1 MNLSRN
7 AYPTLSSEQ
16 IHNYTSRRFEE
27 ARANTYYSADNMT
40 VTRETDQLTGDIVLT
55 VNSQGM
61 AYHRR
66 ITQLEILQTPE
77 GLPVEDVLR
86 SAE

>member
-1 MNLSRN
+1 MNVSRN

-16 IHNYTSRRFEE
+16 MYNYTSRRMED
-27 ARANTYYSADNMT
+27 ARANTSYSADNMT
-40 VTRETDQLTGDIVLT
+40 VTREADQLTGDIVLT
-55 VNSQGM
+55 VNHQGM